1 MSVHRGRQRA
11 ETAEVSLFPFLA
23 VLLCTM
29 GILIMLLVLIGQNTA
44 ERYELAA
51 EAGEKSAPVPKSAW
65 EEKLFDFPQSP
76 EPAEP
81 PAETDTEEAPA
92 ESQTTPAVED
102 SAENNAEDDAEK
114 ARYAEARQ
122 ALGDLD
128 LEGLKTEVESA
139 VWFRGELQQVHD
151 RTGESLKSAR
161 QALSQTEA
169 QIARQVEHLADLQ
182 NQLRAL
188 EEDSGGDAEAAAAAI
203 EEKKAAIE
211 ALNSEI
217 EELKK
222 KAEQQGEN
230 RSYAILPY
238 KGKNG
243 TFRRP
248 IYVECTA
255 SGVTLMPEN
264 FFFPMDDLI
273 LGKYPGN
280 PFDTGLRTA
289 RQYYID
295 TGQGS
300 EEDEPYPL
308 LIVRPDGSESY
319 YAARGALASW
329 GGECGYEFIE
339 EDAQIEYPAASPEL
353 AQKVQDQVVVARGRM
368 AGTLAM
374 LRQQMEMA
382 RQRELAA
389 SGSGSGGFSGSGGGF
404 SSGPGTGGFGGSGSG
419 GGLGDQLGPYAR
431 LSSGGSEQP
440 SGTMETFGGAGSA
453 DGGTPGGMSADG
465 IPGGGEQITASYRGS
480 FGASAGGE
488 APLPPMEG
496 TTADGAAGGLMA
508 GFPDTSGYGIGGY
521 GAAGDSGGTEGDGTA
536 AGGMAGSQGTAGS
549 EDMAASEGA
558 AAQDGAMRQGGAASA
573 AVALTGAGGIVPAAP
588 NASDAP
594 YLSDAPNVSADGQ
607 IPGSLT
613 AQMAA
618 QGQTSPD
625 PGEPKEGEAI
635 DPSVTVGNTAY
646 YQSELERMQSKGLTE
661 SKPQGQPGHESVKSA
676 PISPKAF
683 NLNEQLHKTTEV
695 AVERPILVECHPDGI
710 VFPRQNGVAQRTEIA
725 WQQGCENEILRTIIA
740 CVQSWKVAGR
750 NRYWTPWISA
760 SVAPGAE
767 GSYQRLANLM
777 TSQKVKIQQA
787 Q

>member
-51 EAGEKSAPVPKSAW
+51 EAGEKSVPEAKNRW
-65 EEKLFDFPQSP
+65 EEELFDFPQSAP
-76 EPAEP
+76 PPAEP
-81 PAETDTEEAPA
+81 EAEEAEA
-92 ESQTTPAVED
+92 ESQITPA
-102 SAENNAEDDAEK
+102 AEDDAEK
-114 ARYAEARQ
+114 ARYAAARQ

-128 LEGLKTEVESA
+128 LENLQSEVESA

-169 QIARQVEHLADLQ
+169 QIARQVEHLVDLQ

-188 EEDSGGDAEAAAAAI
+188 EEENTGDAEAAGAQI

-211 ALNSEI
+211 ALNTEI
-217 EELKK
+217 EELRQ

-255 SGVTLMPEN
+255 AGVTLMPEN

-389 SGSGSGGFSGSGGGF
+389 SGSGGGFSGSGSGSAG
-404 SSGPGTGGFGGSGSG
+404 GPGTGGFGGSGD

-431 LSSGGSEQP
+431 LSSGGSGSAQP

-453 DGGTPGGMSADG
+453 GGGTPGG
-465 IPGGGEQITASYRGS
+465 IPGGGEQITASYRGG
-480 FGASAGGE
+480 FGSSASADGE
-488 APLPPMEG
+488 APLPTMEG
-496 TTADGAAGGLMA
+496 TLADGAAGGLMA
-508 GFPDTSGYGIGGY
+508 GFPDTSGYGIGEY
-521 GAAGDSGGTEGDGTA
+521 GAAAGGSGGTEGDGTA
-536 AGGMAGSQGTAGS
+536 AGGMAGPQGTTAGS

-558 AAQDGAMRQGGAASA
+558 AAQDGAMRQGGAASGSA
-573 AVALTGAGGIVPAAP
+573 ALTGAGGIVPAAP

-594 YLSDAPNVSADGQ
+594 YLSDAQNVSADGQ

-613 AQMAA
+613 AQIAA
-618 QGQTSPD
+618 QEQTSPD
-625 PGEPKEGEAI
+625 PGQPKEGEAI

-646 YQSELERMQSKGLTE
+646 HQSELERIKSKGLTE
-661 SKPQGQPGHESVKSA
+661 SKPQGQPGHEPVSSA

-695 AVERPILVECHPDGI
+695 AVERPILVECHPDSV

-725 WQQGCENEILRTIIA
+725 WEQGCEDQILRTIIA

-760 SVAPGAE
+760 SLAPGAE
-767 GSYQRLANLM
+767 GSYQRLAQLM

>member
-102 SAENNAEDDAEK
+102 SAENNAKDDAEK

-128 LEGLKTEVESA
+128 LEGLQTEVESA

-374 LRQQMEMA
+374 LRRQMEMA
-382 RQRELAA
+382 RQREMAA
-389 SGSGSGGFSGSGGGF
+389 SGSGGGGFSGSGGGF
-404 SSGPGTGGFGGSGSG
+404 SSGPGTGGFGGSGD

-431 LSSGGSEQP
+431 LSSGGSGSAQRT
-440 SGTMETFGGAGSA
+440 GTMETFGGAGSA
-453 DGGTPGGMSADG
+453 DGGTPSG

-521 GAAGDSGGTEGDGTA
+521 GAAGDSGGT
-536 AGGMAGSQGTAGS
+536 
-549 EDMAASEGA
+549 
-558 AAQDGAMRQGGAASA
+558 
-573 AVALTGAGGIVPAAP
+573 
-588 NASDAP
+588 
-594 YLSDAPNVSADGQ
+594 
-607 IPGSLT
+607 
-613 AQMAA
+613 
-618 QGQTSPD
+618 
-625 PGEPKEGEAI
+625 
-635 DPSVTVGNTAY
+635 
-646 YQSELERMQSKGLTE
+646 
-661 SKPQGQPGHESVKSA
+661 
-676 PISPKAF
+676 
-683 NLNEQLHKTTEV
+683 
-695 AVERPILVECHPDGI
+695 
-710 VFPRQNGVAQRTEIA
+710 
-725 WQQGCENEILRTIIA
+725 
-740 CVQSWKVAGR
+740 
-750 NRYWTPWISA
+750 
-760 SVAPGAE
+760 
-767 GSYQRLANLM
+767 
-777 TSQKVKIQQA
+777 
-787 Q
+787 

>member
-1 MSVHRGRQRA
+1 
-11 ETAEVSLFPFLA
+11 
-23 VLLCTM
+23 
-29 GILIMLLVLIGQNTA
+29 
-44 ERYELAA
+44 
-51 EAGEKSAPVPKSAW
+51 
-65 EEKLFDFPQSP
+65 
-76 EPAEP
+76 
-81 PAETDTEEAPA
+81 
-92 ESQTTPAVED
+92 
-102 SAENNAEDDAEK
+102 
-114 ARYAEARQ
+114 
-122 ALGDLD
+122 
-128 LEGLKTEVESA
+128 
-139 VWFRGELQQVHD
+139 
-151 RTGESLKSAR
+151 
-161 QALSQTEA
+161 
-169 QIARQVEHLADLQ
+169 
-182 NQLRAL
+182 
-188 EEDSGGDAEAAAAAI
+188 SGGDAEAAAAAI

-404 SSGPGTGGFGGSGSG
+404 SSGPGTGGFGGSGD

-431 LSSGGSEQP
+431 LSSGGSGSAQRT
-440 SGTMETFGGAGSA
+440 GTMETFGGAGSA
-453 DGGTPGGMSADG
+453 DGGTPSG

-508 GFPDTSGYGIGGY
+508 GFPDTSGYGIGEY
-521 GAAGDSGGTEGDGTA
+521 GAAGDSGDGTAGDSTA
-536 AGGMAGSQGTAGS
+536 AGGMAGSGDTAGS
-549 EDMAASEGA
+549 QEMAASGGTAASEGMA
-558 AAQDGAMRQGGAASA
+558 AAGAASA

-594 YLSDAPNVSADGQ
+594 YLWDAPNVSADGQ

-625 PGEPKEGEAI
+625 PGQPKEGEAI

-760 SVAPGAE
+760 S
-767 GSYQRLANLM
+767 
-777 TSQKVKIQQA
+777 
-787 Q
+787 